1 MKFRNYFPALE
12 VLGELEPPPAAPAP
26 GTAPA
31 PPGATPPPWFG
42 LEAAAFLEPVSV
54 EAYLD
59 PGVVPSLAL
68 STVKLGVSL
77 SPVVVNLRAVSPA
90 VLA

>member
-1 MKFRNYFPALE
+1 M
-12 VLGELEPPPAAPAP
+12 LGELAPPPADPPPTP

-31 PPGATPPPWFG
+31 PG